1 MARYRPRLDQT
12 RWILLHLFAEANKV
26 PGQQISSVAT
36 PVKLLL
42 GHAKKERLHHH
53 DLILPAAKRLVYGLR
68 IVWCSSTLGFGGVS
82 TTNSEERNSIT
93 GAITRSL

>member
-12 RWILLHLFAEANKV
+12 KRILLHLFAEANKV

-42 GHAKKERLHHH
+42 GQAKKEKLHHL
-53 DLILPAAKRLVYGLR
+53 DLILPAAKRLAYGLR
-68 IVWCSSTLGFGGVS
+68 IAWCSSTLGFGRVS

-93 GAITRSL
+93 GAFARP